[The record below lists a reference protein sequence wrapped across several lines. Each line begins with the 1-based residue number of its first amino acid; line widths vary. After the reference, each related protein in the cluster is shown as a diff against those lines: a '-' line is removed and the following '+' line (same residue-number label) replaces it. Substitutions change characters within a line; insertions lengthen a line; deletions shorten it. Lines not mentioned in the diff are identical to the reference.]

1 MTKTPRPARRVATDA
16 VASSPLYQTVVKA
29 LRAEILRGV
38 YPVGTI
44 LPSETNLLERFG
56 VSRHTIRAAVRHLRD
71 LGLVESHQGLGSV
84 VLRPGGEPGETWL
97 RIDGTRHLDVEEPPV
112 CVVEVYLPSRFAG
125 VGRFLGGKSGPIYAL
140 VETIYGESIIEV
152 EQNLRALPA
161 TPVIAERLGLKDA
174 EMVIEIRRVY
184 KLLDGQTAEV
194 TYNYYNA
201 QQFNF
206 SMNLRRVRD

>member
-1 MTKTPRPARRVATDA
+1 M
-16 VASSPLYQTVVKA
+16 
-29 LRAEILRGV
+29 
-38 YPVGTI
+38 
-44 LPSETNLLERFG
+44 
-56 VSRHTIRAAVRHLRD
+56 
-71 LGLVESHQGLGSV
+71 
-84 VLRPGGEPGETWL
+84 
-97 RIDGTRHLDVEEPPV
+97 EEPPV